1 VQKYTHIFKLQA
13 QSDFFFGGF
22 QNRRFVNQRARC
34 IRFAN
39 PQHPKP
45 HPMLSPA
52 TFDSV
57 LISKLDEDV
66 VMPVDL
72 VIWSADNRQL
82 FHDRIFTVRR
92 VIQPTDLAPGLYRIT
107 MTNEHGLVHEGYYS
121 KVL

>member
-1 VQKYTHIFKLQA
+1 MQA
-13 QSDFFFGGF
+13 QSDFFFSGF
-22 QNRRFVNQRARC
+22 QNRRFVNQRARF
-34 IRFAN
+34 IRFAT
-39 PQHPKP
+39 PHHTYP

-92 VIQPTDLAPGLYRIT
+92 VIQPTELAPGLYRIT
-107 MTNEHGLVHEGYYS
+107 MTNENGLVHEGYYS